1 MNEDAGC
8 GMPDAGMG
16 RQKRSRIFPAPGI
29 PHPASFLNTRMQPIT
44 ARESGAFIEAFSLP
58 PTGDGPLDGLRFA
71 VKDLI
76 DVAGHSTG
84 CGNPTWLATHPPAPV
99 SAVCVEQLLAAG
111 ATCVGK
117 TITDEVAFSLLGENH
132 FYGTPL
138 NPAAMDRVPG
148 GSSSGSASA
157 VACGLADFALG
168 TDTGGSVRVPAS
180 NCGIWG
186 LRPTHGRVSVAGVM
200 PFSPTLDTVGVL
212 ARDIEVL
219 QRSMAVLLGCPER
232 AEAIPTGENAAPRI
246 IHFLTDAFDI
256 SDVDVKHALEPA
268 IESIRRLFG
277 ERVHSTSLAE
287 LCGCAEA
294 ADLTTWLNIY
304 RMLQGTEAWS
314 NLSAW
319 VHDAKPEFGPA
330 TAAGFKF
337 INSLD
342 RTRVGEAV
350 HRRELYCRQLS
361 TALGQRD
368 ILCFPTTPTIAPLK
382 GARVYDRGSDYYQRT
397 LALTAIAGVGR
408 LPQVSMPLGRTPAAP
423 IGLSLAGAQGEDLF
437 VLEVAGQIAEV
448 RRAKSGA

>member
-1 MNEDAGC
+1 
-8 GMPDAGMG
+8 
-16 RQKRSRIFPAPGI
+16 
-29 PHPASFLNTRMQPIT
+29 MQPIT
-44 ARESGAFIEAFSLP
+44 AEKSGAFIETFSLP
-58 PTGDGPLDGLRFA
+58 PTGDGPLAGLQFA

-76 DVAGHSTG
+76 DVAGYRTG
-84 CGNPTWLATHPPAPV
+84 CGNPTWLETHAAAPV

-111 ATCVGK
+111 ASCAGK

-138 NPAAMDRVPG
+138 NPTAPDRVPG

-212 ARDIEVL
+212 ARDIDTL
-219 QRSMAVLLGCPER
+219 QRSMSVLLGCPER
-232 AEAIPTGENAAPRI
+232 SGASQPHDESAPRT
-246 IHFLTDAFDI
+246 IHLLTDAFDI
-256 SDVDVKHALEPA
+256 SDVDVKQALEPA
-268 IESIRRLFG
+268 IDSIRRLFG
-277 ERVHSTSLAE
+277 EKVRSASLAD
-287 LCGCAEA
+287 LCGNEEA
-294 ADLTTWLNIY
+294 ADLTTWLNTY

-314 NLSAW
+314 HLGAW
-319 VHDAKPEFGPA
+319 VEDAKPTFGPA

-342 RTRVGEAV
+342 RTHIGESV
-350 HRRELYCRQLS
+350 RRRELYCRQLGA
-361 TALGQRD
+361 ALGERD
-368 ILCFPTTPTIAPLK
+368 ILCFPTTPTVAPLK
-382 GARVYDRGSDYYQRT
+382 GARCYDRGSDYYQRT

-408 LPQVSMPLGRTPAAP
+408 LPQVSMPVGRTPAAP
-423 IGLSLAGAQGEDLF
+423 IGLSLVGAQGEDLF
-437 VLEVAGQIAEV
+437 VLDLASQIA
-448 RRAKSGA
+448 RATNRTAADDIFDTYARSCQHESAH